1 MQDQTKPS
9 SRQRDTD
16 KRNLLATEARI
27 LQEDS
32 THVVVAVRIEKATL
46 YRNWR
51 LISALGERA
60 IEGDAEGAEPNAP
73 KVPVIVRA
81 ALVAAPTAVVA
92 AAKLPMLHAVG
103 AWLLS
108 QEIRGRALGWRQT
121 GVRRAS
127 IRAKRQ
133 ERSCLRI

>member
-60 IEGDAEGAEPNAP
+60 IEGDAEAEPNAP

-108 QEIRGRALGWRQT
+108 PLGMAANWLAT
-121 GVRRAS
+121 IA
-127 IRAKRQ
+127 AM
-133 ERSCLRI
+133 LT